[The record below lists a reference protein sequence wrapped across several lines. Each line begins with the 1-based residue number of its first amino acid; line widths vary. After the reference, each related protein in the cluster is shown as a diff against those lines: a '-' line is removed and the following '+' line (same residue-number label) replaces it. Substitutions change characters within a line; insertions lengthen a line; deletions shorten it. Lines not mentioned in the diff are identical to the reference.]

1 MPLDDSGWTGG
12 GSGGGGGGGRAPSRN
27 VLGGKLESCSLS
39 PMTGF
44 FRNGCCDTSRED
56 VGSHTVCVVMTQEF
70 LAFSKSAGNDL
81 STPMPE
87 YGFPGLKPGAR
98 WCLCAP
104 RWQEALDAESAPR
117 VVLRATHEGALQY
130 CDLADL
136 KKYAVDLS

>member
-1 MPLDDSGWTGG
+1 MPFDEASGRP
-12 GSGGGGGGGRAPSRN
+12 GRRPSMN
-27 VLGGKLESCSLS
+27 VLGGQLDTCSVS

-56 VGSHTVCVVMTQEF
+56 VGSHTVCVVMTAEF
-70 LAFSKSAGNDL
+70 LTFSKAQGNDL

-87 YGFPGLKPGAR
+87 FGFAGLKPGDR

-104 RWQEALDAESAPR
+104 RWREALDAGAAPR
-117 VVLRATHEGALQY
+117 VVLRATEQSALQY

-136 KKYAVDLS
+136 KRLAVDLS